1 MFEKVLMHYR
11 QYWIEIKQKEQC
23 GKRTMEYIPQG
34 VEFESGHQCVGFCEI
49 RSKWRDEVLFVSTAS
64 NTAEEI
70 K

>member
-1 MFEKVLMHYR
+1 MFEKVLMNYR
-11 QYWIEIKQKEQC
+11 QVTGSRSNKK
-23 GKRTMEYIPQG
+23 GNAAKTMEYIPQG

-64 NTAEEI
+64 NMAEEI